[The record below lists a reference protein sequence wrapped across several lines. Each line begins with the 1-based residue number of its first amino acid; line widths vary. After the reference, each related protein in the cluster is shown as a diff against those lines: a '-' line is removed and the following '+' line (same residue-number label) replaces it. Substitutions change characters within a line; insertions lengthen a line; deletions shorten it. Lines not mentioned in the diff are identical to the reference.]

1 VTIERFAIPLVATA
15 ALIAFASGCAHREPP
30 PSTTVPDT
38 AAPPTTVPDTAP
50 PEPKPAKVRKVEKG
64 IASWYGEP
72 YHGRRTASG
81 EVYDMHRLTAAHR
94 TLAFGTVVRVT
105 RRDTKEWVEVR
116 INDRGPFIKGRIIDL
131 SFEAAKRIGLDIDGV
146 APVKV
151 EILDR
156 RHVANPTPSTPEP
169 SHPKHCWWV
178 QVGAFGSE
186 DNARRAKAALEAAGE
201 STVVMEAPGGLRR
214 VRVGPFDSKK
224 KATKARKRI
233 RDAWPAATLVECG
246 G

>member
-1 VTIERFAIPLVATA
+1 MTTERFAILLVAAA
-15 ALIAFASGCAHREPP
+15 ALIASAAGCAHRGPP
-30 PSTTVPDT
+30 
-38 AAPPTTVPDTAP
+38 PPTTVPPATTPDATP
-50 PEPKPAKVRKVEKG
+50 PEPEPAKVRKVEKG

-116 INDRGPFIKGRIIDL
+116 INDRGPFIRGRIIDL

-151 EILDR
+151 EILGR
-156 RHVANPTPSTPEP
+156 RRPVNPEP
-169 SHPKHCWWV
+169 APAAPAELKHCWWV
-178 QVGAFGSE
+178 QVGAFGNE
-186 DNARRAKAALEAAGE
+186 ENARRAEAALEAAGE
-201 STVVMEAPGGLRR
+201 PAVVMESPGGLRR

-233 RDAWPAATLVECG
+233 RDAWPAAALVECG
-246 G
+246 D